1 MNILNT
7 TINNQKAY
15 SYKSKSLFD
24 QMNKKVEV
32 SKELPDEFIK
42 NFDKENKKRVVA
54 SSIIGSLAG
63 IAVAVGT
70 IFALARGKNPAAT
83 LKNLHYEEPQII
95 AIGAGSILGGL
106 AGGLLAD
113 KNENNKKEKLRE
125 ASQQFFGNVLCP
137 VGILAASSK
146 LLEKSGFRLPQINSS
161 SKPAKIAN
169 AVLSALPRFV
179 VTVASLV
186 TGMEVG
192 NAVMNK
198 VNNKVFK
205 EEVKHDV
212 NPEDYL
218 MHADDLCLTA
228 NMLLKDAK
236 TISRLTSKVIPLTFI
251 VAGSKTGMKENDSQ
265 NPIQ

>member
-7 TINNQKAY
+7 TINNPSTY
-15 SYKSKSLFD
+15 SSKSKTLFE
-24 QMNKKVEV
+24 QMNKGVEI

-42 NFDKENKKRVVA
+42 ESDKSNKKRVVA
-54 SSIIGSLAG
+54 SSIIGSLVG
-63 IAVAVGT
+63 IGAALAAVFAVAK
-70 IFALARGKNPAAT
+70 GKNPAAT
-83 LKNLHYEEPQII
+83 LKNLHYDEPQII

-106 AGGLLAD
+106 TGGLIAD
-113 KNENNKKEKLRE
+113 KNKDNKKEKLRE
-125 ASQQFFGNVLCP
+125 ASQQFFGNVLFP
-137 VGILAASSK
+137 VGFLAASSK
-146 LLEKSGFRLPQINSS
+146 LLEKSGFKLPQINSS

-169 AVLSALPRFV
+169 TVLGALPRFA

-186 TGMEVG
+186 AGMEVG

-236 TISRLTSKVIPLTFI
+236 TISKLTSKVIPLTFI